1 MKEHT
6 KWLFGVPG
14 VVAVGKGRGGIV
26 VSVER
31 KLPESK
37 LRPEH
42 VIPKYIEGVPTSV
55 METGKL
61 WALRTGR
68 HRPAPGGVSIGHY
81 SITAGTLGC
90 LVEKDGLVY
99 ILSNNHVLANSNDAK
114 LGDAVLQPGPH
125 DGGTLDDRI
134 AELYDFVPVRCALD
148 AECPVS
154 GAVTRGLNAVA
165 GALGSR
171 VRFLAAR
178 VSEDT
183 NLVDAAIAKPSK
195 DGDVAA
201 EVLEIGRLT
210 GSASGELGV
219 AVRKSG
225 RTTELTA
232 GEITQVDVT
241 CQVQYGL
248 GQIAVFEDQLMAGPM
263 SEGGDSG
270 SVVVNGSNQVVGLLF
285 AGSAQ
290 VTIMNRIEHVLDAFG
305 VLIKP

>member
-1 MKEHT
+1 MREYV
-6 KWLFGVPG
+6 KWLFGIPG
-14 VVAVGKGRGGIV
+14 VVAVGRGQKGIV

-31 KLPESK
+31 KLPESR

-55 METGKL
+55 VETGKL
-61 WALRTGR
+61 WALRTSR
-68 HRPAPGGVSIGHY
+68 HRPAPGGVSIGHVD
-81 SITAGTLGC
+81 ITAGTLGC
-90 LVEKDGLVY
+90 LVEKDGQAY
-99 ILSNNHVLANSNDAK
+99 ILSNNHVLANSNDAE
-114 LGDAVLQPGPH
+114 LGDAILQPGPH
-125 DGGTLDDRI
+125 DGGTMDDRI
-134 AELYDFVPVRCALD
+134 AELYDFVPVQFALD
-148 AECPVS
+148 VDCPVS

-165 GALGSR
+165 RVLGSR

-183 NLVDAAIAKPSK
+183 NLVDAAIAKPMR
-195 DGDVAA
+195 DEDVTA
-201 EVLEIGRLT
+201 EVLEIGQLT
-210 GSASGELGV
+210 GSASGELGMGI
-219 AVRKSG
+219 AKSG
-225 RTTELTA
+225 RTTGLTA

-248 GQIAVFEDQLMAGPM
+248 GQIAIFEDQLMAGPM

-290 VTIMNRIEHVLDAFG
+290 VTIMNRIEHVLEAFG
-305 VLIKP
+305 VLIG